1 MKGMEAML
9 TLLFFSFASQA
20 IMLLQGT
27 TGSDFNDLGRKLLEG
42 FALAVVVAI
51 AYTIIKLKRR
61 DRNPPAAFISITAT
75 PPTPAVAKTDAD
87 SD

>member
-9 TLLFFSFASQA
+9 TVLFFGSLAISF
-20 IMLLQGT
+20 LQET

-42 FALAVVVAI
+42 FALAVVCAI
-51 AYTIIKLKRR
+51 AYTFIKLRRR

-75 PPTPAVAKTDAD
+75 PATDATAKAKTD
-87 SD
+87 SE

>member
-9 TLLFFSFASQA
+9 TLLFFTSASPA
-20 IMLLQGT
+20 ITLLQDT

-75 PPTPAVAKTDAD
+75 PPTTAAVKTED